1 MVVQNNRT
9 TQSGTSSH
17 INSATVIL
25 SAGTTLVAAALLASA
40 AAIVALPCSLPL
52 MLLYDDTARSTIISY
67 VSIVVTPQNVI
78 KAVAADALLSEVYSA
93 RTPLKIALGYVISLT
108 SSYLLLLATL
118 FAWITEES
126 KQHIDKFMRSA
137 PVELQCAWLATLQP
151 LILLQW
157 LKRCWWPA
165 TKQARLKVV
174 FYTAA
179 ATALAG
185 STILPSGIFLSTAA
199 TVWTALT

>member
-1 MVVQNNRT
+1 M
-9 TQSGTSSH
+9 
-17 INSATVIL
+17 
-25 SAGTTLVAAALLASA
+25 
-40 AAIVALPCSLPL
+40 
-52 MLLYDDTARSTIISY
+52 SY

-199 TVWTALT
+199 TVWTALLCSISDTDQIAYFLVQWPFCIFLVALISQTIYHRYLHGCPLPEK